1 MDKEIRA
8 KLEQNRVKEY
18 EKAKE
23 LATVKARLPSYSQ
36 KPFMPKPSDKDT
48 VVPMDPNLHTTVR
61 HEERKQFDEFVKHK
75 EAEMQALKLQVRYF
89 IRHLKSC
96 SPVHKKTF

>member
-8 KLEQNRVKEY
+8 KLEYNRVKEY
-18 EKAKE
+18 ERAKE
-23 LATVKARLPSYSQ
+23 MATVKARPVTYSQ
-36 KPFMPKPSDKDT
+36 KPFMPKPRDKET

-61 HEERKQFDEFVKHK
+61 HEERKQFDEFVKNK

-89 IRHLKSC
+89 IE
-96 SPVHKKTF
+96 